1 MKNLFLLILSAF
13 SFSTMAQD
21 SSVECS
27 ATFNG
32 NPTIVTIHVWESTE
46 SFIHFSEWKTLD
58 DEVFYEYVATNM
70 KGVLKDI
77 NFMNDMTDLGFL
89 TYNKVGD
96 EVYFSKS
103 RLLIDKVESEYKH
116 LWDFSMIYID
126 SNDEVINR
134 YEVEVKIGTCKMIS
148 GIELSDKE
156 EF

>member
-32 NPTIVTIHVWESTE
+32 NPTIVTIHVWESNE
-46 SFIHFSEWKTLD
+46 GFIHFSECKTLD

-70 KGVLKDI
+70 KGALSDTD
-77 NFMNDMTDLGFL
+77 FMDDMLDLGYL
-89 TYNKVGD
+89 TYNNVG
-96 EVYFSKS
+96 EEIYFSKS

-148 GIELSDKE
+148 GIGLSNKKE
-156 EF
+156 F